1 MASALDTA
9 LEKISGFERPVRLA
23 LEIVL
28 AAVLALLV
36 ARLAWLLIAPE
47 EAVSNFTDRPLASPI
62 SGPSGAI
69 SLSVDRTIL
78 ISNNPFASLE
88 LEEIVIS
95 APETSL
101 NLQLDGLRASDNT
114 SVLGNAII
122 RTQNGIAK
130 NYQVGDEIIAGVTL
144 ERILSDRVIIN
155 RDGVSETLMQGGKGA
170 GLSVIGDESQ
180 AVTAASPNSGSSS
193 EAQTSL
199 PPITGRVAGPD
210 VLFTAMSITQTRL
223 DNGAE
228 GYRLS
233 PRGDAAMMRQAG
245 FEPGDVLLQF
255 NGTSVANID
264 VDNLFSEL
272 EGLETAI
279 LRVDRNGTERT
290 IRLELGE

>member
-1 MASALDTA
+1 MPSALDTA

-23 LEIVL
+23 LEIFL
-28 AAVLALLV
+28 AAVCALILARLLWLV
-36 ARLAWLLIAPE
+36 AFPGG
-47 EAVSNFTDRPLASPI
+47 AVATYTDRPLASPI

-69 SLSVDRTIL
+69 SLSVDRTVL
-78 ISNNPFASLE
+78 ISNNPFASTE
-88 LEEIVIS
+88 LEEIVVS

-101 NLQLDGLRASDNT
+101 NLQLDGLRMSDNS

-122 RTQNGIAK
+122 RAQSGIAS

-155 RDGVSETLMQGGKGA
+155 RDGVSETLMLGGRGA
-170 GLSVIGDESQ
+170 GLSVISDDSQ
-180 AVTAASPNSGSSS
+180 IVTAEARASTS
-193 EAQTSL
+193 EAPAEASL
-199 PPITGRVAGPD
+199 PPIIGRAAGPD
-210 VLFTAMSITQTRL
+210 VLFSAMSITATRL
-223 DNGAE
+223 ENGAE

-233 PRGDAAMMRQAG
+233 PRGSVEIMRQAG

-264 VDNLFSEL
+264 VDNLFDEL
-272 EGLETAI
+272 ESVDTAI
-279 LRVDRNGTERT
+279 LRVDRDGTERT

>member
-1 MASALDTA
+1 MPSALDTA

-23 LEIVL
+23 LEIFL
-28 AAVLALLV
+28 AAVCALILARLLWLV
-36 ARLAWLLIAPE
+36 AFPGG
-47 EAVSNFTDRPLASPI
+47 AVATYTDRPLASPI

-69 SLSVDRTIL
+69 SLSVDRTVL
-78 ISNNPFASLE
+78 ISNNPFASTE
-88 LEEIVIS
+88 LEEIVVS

-101 NLQLDGLRASDNT
+101 NLQLDGLRMSDNS

-122 RTQNGIAK
+122 RAQSGIAS

-155 RDGVSETLMQGGKGA
+155 RDGVSETLMLGGRGA
-170 GLSVIGDESQ
+170 GLSVISDDSQ
-180 AVTAASPNSGSSS
+180 IVTAEARASTSNATA
-193 EAQTSL
+193 EASL
-199 PPITGRVAGPD
+199 PPITGRAAGPD
-210 VLFTAMSITQTRL
+210 VLFSAMSVTATRL
-223 DNGAE
+223 ENGAE

-233 PRGDAAMMRQAG
+233 PRGSVEIMRQAG

-264 VDNLFSEL
+264 VDNLFDEL
-272 EGLETAI
+272 ESVDTAI
-279 LRVDRNGTERT
+279 LRVDRDGTERT

>member
-28 AAVLALLV
+28 AAVLAFV
-36 ARLAWLLIAPE
+36 AARLIWLIISPLDSVAT
-47 EAVSNFTDRPLASPI
+47 FTDRPLASPI

-78 ISNNPFASLE
+78 ISDNPFASEE
-88 LEEIVIS
+88 LEEVLVS

-101 NLQLDGLRASDNT
+101 NLQLDGLRMSDSE
-114 SVLGNAII
+114 SVLSNAII

-130 NYQVGDEIIAGVTL
+130 NFRVGDEIIAGVTL

-155 RDGVSETLMQGGKGA
+155 RDGVSETLMRGGKGT
-170 GLSVIGDESQ
+170 GLSVISDDSQ
-180 AVTAASPNSGSSS
+180 VITARASETDARAQV
-193 EAQTSL
+193 EASL

-210 VLFTAMSITQTRL
+210 ILFTGMSIAPTRL
-223 DNGAE
+223 ENGAD

-233 PRGDAAMMRQAG
+233 PRGDAGIMRQAG

-255 NGTSVANID
+255 NGTSVANLD
-264 VDNLFSEL
+264 VDNLFGEL
-272 EGLETAI
+272 ENIDTAI

>member
-1 MASALDTA
+1 MPSALDTA

-23 LEIVL
+23 LEIFL
-28 AAVLALLV
+28 AAVCALILARLLWLV
-36 ARLAWLLIAPE
+36 AFPGG
-47 EAVSNFTDRPLASPI
+47 AVATYTDRPLASPI

-69 SLSVDRTIL
+69 SLSVDRTVL
-78 ISNNPFASLE
+78 ISNNPFASTE
-88 LEEIVIS
+88 LEEIVVS

-101 NLQLDGLRASDNT
+101 NLQLDGLRMSDNS

-122 RTQNGIAK
+122 RAQSGIAS

-155 RDGVSETLMQGGKGA
+155 RDGVSETLMLGGRGA
-170 GLSVIGDESQ
+170 GLSVISDDSQ
-180 AVTAASPNSGSSS
+180 IVTAEARASTS
-193 EAQTSL
+193 EAPAEASL
-199 PPITGRVAGPD
+199 PPITGRAAGPD
-210 VLFTAMSITQTRL
+210 VLFSAMSVTATRL
-223 DNGAE
+223 ENGAE

-233 PRGDAAMMRQAG
+233 PRGSVEIMRQAG

-264 VDNLFSEL
+264 VDNLFDEL
-272 EGLETAI
+272 ESVDAAI
-279 LRVDRNGTERT
+279 LRVDRDGTERT

>member
-1 MASALDTA
+1 MAGAFDTA
-9 LEKISGFERPVRLA
+9 LEKINGFERPVRLA

-28 AAVLALLV
+28 AAALAFV
-36 ARLAWLLIAPE
+36 IARLIWLLIAPLE
-47 EAVSNFTDRPLASPI
+47 SVATFTDRPLASPV

-78 ISNNPFASLE
+78 ISNNPFASAE
-88 LEEIVIS
+88 LEEVLVS

-101 NLQLDGLRASDNT
+101 NLQLDGLRMSDSE
-114 SVLGNAII
+114 SVLSNAII
-122 RTQNGIAK
+122 RTQSGIAK
-130 NYQVGDEIIAGVTL
+130 NFRVGDEIIAGVRL

-155 RDGVSETLMQGGKGA
+155 RDGVSETLMRGGKSA
-170 GLSVIGDESQ
+170 GLSVISDDSQ
-180 AVTAASPNSGSSS
+180 AVAASVSETAASSAA
-193 EAQTSL
+193 EASL
-199 PPITGRVAGPD
+199 PPIAGRVAGPD
-210 VLFTAMSITQTRL
+210 VLFTSMLIAPTRL
-223 DNGAE
+223 DNGMD

-233 PRGDAAMMRQAG
+233 PRGDAEIMRQAG

-264 VDNLFSEL
+264 VDNLFGEL
-272 EGLETAI
+272 ENIDTAI

>member
-23 LEIVL
+23 LEILL
-28 AAVLALLV
+28 AAILAFV
-36 ARLAWLLIAPE
+36 AARLVWLVISPMDSVA
-47 EAVSNFTDRPLASPI
+47 NFTDRPLASPI

-69 SLSVDRTIL
+69 SLSVDRSIL
-78 ISNNPFASLE
+78 ISNNPFASDAP
-88 LEEIVIS
+88 EEIIVS

-101 NLQLDGLRASDNT
+101 NLQLDGLRMSDSE
-114 SVLGNAII
+114 SVLSNAII

-130 NYQVGDEIIAGVTL
+130 NFRVGDEIIAGVTL
-144 ERILSDRVIIN
+144 ERILSDRVIIS
-155 RDGVSETLMQGGKGA
+155 RDGVSETLMRGGKGA
-170 GLSVIGDESQ
+170 GLSVISDDSQ
-180 AVTAASPNSGSSS
+180 AITASARESD
-193 EAQTSL
+193 AQTEVEASL

-210 VLFTAMSITQTRL
+210 VLFTAMSIAPTRL
-223 DNGAE
+223 ENGIE
-228 GYRLS
+228 GYRVS
-233 PRGDAAMMRQAG
+233 ARGDAEAMRQAG

-264 VDNLFSEL
+264 VDSLFGEL
-272 EGLETAI
+272 ENIDTAI

>member
-1 MASALDTA
+1 MPSALDAA

-23 LEIVL
+23 LEIFL
-28 AAVLALLV
+28 AAVCALILARLLWLV
-36 ARLAWLLIAPE
+36 AFPGG
-47 EAVSNFTDRPLASPI
+47 AVATYTDRPLASPI

-69 SLSVDRTIL
+69 SLSVDRTVL
-78 ISNNPFASLE
+78 ISNNPFASTE
-88 LEEIVIS
+88 LEEIVVS

-101 NLQLDGLRASDNT
+101 NLQLDGLRMSDNS

-122 RTQNGIAK
+122 RAQSGIAS

-155 RDGVSETLMQGGKGA
+155 RDGVSETLMLGGRGA
-170 GLSVIGDESQ
+170 GLSVISDDSQ
-180 AVTAASPNSGSSS
+180 IVTAEARASSS
-193 EAQTSL
+193 EAPAEASL
-199 PPITGRVAGPD
+199 PPINGRAAGPD
-210 VLFTAMSITQTRL
+210 VLFSAMSVTATRL
-223 DNGAE
+223 ENGAE

-233 PRGDAAMMRQAG
+233 PRGSVEIMRQAG

-264 VDNLFSEL
+264 VDNLFDEL
-272 EGLETAI
+272 ESVDTAI
-279 LRVDRNGTERT
+279 LRVDRDGTERT

>member
-9 LEKISGFERPVRLA
+9 LEKISGFERPARLA
-23 LEIVL
+23 LEILL
-28 AAVLALLV
+28 AAILAIVVARLIWLLV
-36 ARLAWLLIAPE
+36 APSA
-47 EAVSNFTDRPLASPI
+47 AVSNFTDRPLASPI
-62 SGPSGAI
+62 SGASGAI
-69 SLSVDRTIL
+69 SLSVDRTVL

-88 LEEIVIS
+88 PEEIVVS

-101 NLQLDGLRASDNT
+101 NLQLGGLRASDSTN
-114 SVLGNAII
+114 VLGIAFI
-122 RTQNGIAK
+122 RAQSGIAK
-130 NYQVGDEIIAGVTL
+130 SYRVGDEVIAGVTV

-155 RDGVSETLMQGGKGA
+155 RDGVSETLMLEGRGA

-180 AVTAASPNSGSSS
+180 AVTATSSS
-193 EAQTSL
+193 TDERPEVQSSL

-210 VLFTAMSITQTRL
+210 VLFTAMSIAETRL
-223 DNGAE
+223 DNGTQ

-233 PRGDAAMMRQAG
+233 ARGDAAIMRQAG

-264 VDNLFSEL
+264 VDNLFEEL
-272 EGLETAI
+272 ESIDTAI

>member
-1 MASALDTA
+1 MPSALDTA

-23 LEIVL
+23 LEIFL
-28 AAVLALLV
+28 AAVCALILARLLWLV
-36 ARLAWLLIAPE
+36 AFPGG
-47 EAVSNFTDRPLASPI
+47 AVATYTDRPLASPI

-69 SLSVDRTIL
+69 SLSVDRTVL
-78 ISNNPFASLE
+78 ISNNPFASTE
-88 LEEIVIS
+88 LEEIVVS

-101 NLQLDGLRASDNT
+101 NLQLDGLRMSDNS

-122 RTQNGIAK
+122 RAQSGIAS

-155 RDGVSETLMQGGKGA
+155 RDGVSETLMLGGRGV
-170 GLSVIGDESQ
+170 GLSVISDDSQ
-180 AVTAASPNSGSSS
+180 IVTAEARASTSNASA
-193 EAQTSL
+193 EASL
-199 PPITGRVAGPD
+199 PPITGRAAGPD
-210 VLFTAMSITQTRL
+210 VLFSAMSVTATRL
-223 DNGAE
+223 ENGAE

-233 PRGDAAMMRQAG
+233 PRGSVEIMRQAG

-264 VDNLFSEL
+264 VDNLFDEL
-272 EGLETAI
+272 ESVDTAI
-279 LRVDRNGTERT
+279 LRVDRDGTERT

>member
-1 MASALDTA
+1 MAGALDTA
-9 LEKISGFERPVRLA
+9 LEKISGLERPVRLA
-23 LEIVL
+23 LEIIL
-28 AAVLALLV
+28 SAVLALVL
-36 ARLAWLLIAPE
+36 ARLFWLLMSPAG
-47 EAVSNFTDRPLASPI
+47 AVATFTDRPLASPI

-69 SLSVDRTIL
+69 SLSVDRTVL

-88 LEEIVIS
+88 LEEIVVS

-101 NLQLDGLRASDNT
+101 NLQLDGLRMSDT
-114 SVLGNAII
+114 SEVLGNAII
-122 RTQNGIAK
+122 RAQSGIAQ

-155 RDGVSETLMQGGKGA
+155 RDGVSETLMLGGRGA
-170 GLSVIGDESQ
+170 GLSVISDDSLTVAAGSS
-180 AVTAASPNSGSSS
+180 AASPNTTA
-193 EAQTSL
+193 EASL
-199 PPITGRVAGPD
+199 PPITGQVAGPD
-210 VLFTAMSITQTRL
+210 VLFTAVSIAPTRL
-223 DNGAE
+223 DNGTE

-233 PRGDAAMMRQAG
+233 PRGSVEVMRQAG

-264 VDNLFSEL
+264 VDNLFGEL
-272 EGLETAI
+272 ESVETAI

>member
-1 MASALDTA
+1 MPSALDTA

-23 LEIVL
+23 LEIFL
-28 AAVLALLV
+28 AAVCALILARLLWLV
-36 ARLAWLLIAPE
+36 AFPGG
-47 EAVSNFTDRPLASPI
+47 AVATYTDRPLASPI

-69 SLSVDRTIL
+69 SLSVDRTVL
-78 ISNNPFASLE
+78 ISNNPFASTE
-88 LEEIVIS
+88 LEEIVVS

-101 NLQLDGLRASDNT
+101 NLQLDGLRMSDNS

-122 RTQNGIAK
+122 RAQSGIAS

-155 RDGVSETLMQGGKGA
+155 RDGVSETLMLGGRGA
-170 GLSVIGDESQ
+170 GLSVISDDSQ
-180 AVTAASPNSGSSS
+180 IVTAEARASTSN
-193 EAQTSL
+193 ATAVASL
-199 PPITGRVAGPD
+199 PPITGRAAGPD
-210 VLFTAMSITQTRL
+210 VLFSAMSVTATRL
-223 DNGAE
+223 ENGAE

-233 PRGDAAMMRQAG
+233 PRGSVEIMRQAG

-264 VDNLFSEL
+264 VDNLFDEL
-272 EGLETAI
+272 ESVDTAI
-279 LRVDRNGTERT
+279 LRVDRDGTERT

>member
-1 MASALDTA
+1 MPSALDTA

-23 LEIVL
+23 LEIFL
-28 AAVLALLV
+28 AAVCALILARLIWLV
-36 ARLAWLLIAPE
+36 AFPGG
-47 EAVSNFTDRPLASPI
+47 AVATYTDRPLASPI

-69 SLSVDRTIL
+69 SLSVDRTVL
-78 ISNNPFASLE
+78 ISDNPFASTE
-88 LEEIVIS
+88 LEEIVVS

-101 NLQLDGLRASDNT
+101 NLQLDGLRMSDSS

-122 RTQNGIAK
+122 RAQSGIAS

-155 RDGVSETLMQGGKGA
+155 RDGVSETLMLGGRGA
-170 GLSVIGDESQ
+170 GLSVISDDSQ
-180 AVTAASPNSGSSS
+180 TVATGATANTSGASP
-193 EAQTSL
+193 QVSL

-210 VLFTAMSITQTRL
+210 VLFTAMSIASVRM
-223 DNGAE
+223 DSGAE

-233 PRGDAAMMRQAG
+233 PRGSVEIMRQAG
-245 FEPGDVLLQF
+245 FEPGDVLLQI

-264 VDNLFSEL
+264 VDSVLGEL
-272 EGLETAI
+272 ESVDTAI
-279 LRVDRNGTERT
+279 LRVDRDGTERT

>member
-1 MASALDTA
+1 MPSALDTA

-23 LEIVL
+23 LEIFL
-28 AAVLALLV
+28 AAVCALILARLLWLV
-36 ARLAWLLIAPE
+36 AFPGG
-47 EAVSNFTDRPLASPI
+47 AVATYTDRPLASPI

-69 SLSVDRTIL
+69 SLSVDRTVL
-78 ISNNPFASLE
+78 ISNNPFASTE
-88 LEEIVIS
+88 LEEIVVS

-101 NLQLDGLRASDNT
+101 NLQLDGLRMSDNS

-122 RTQNGIAK
+122 RAQSGIAS

-155 RDGVSETLMQGGKGA
+155 RDGVSETLMLGGRGA
-170 GLSVIGDESQ
+170 GLSVISDDSQ
-180 AVTAASPNSGSSS
+180 IVTAEARASTSNASA
-193 EAQTSL
+193 EASL
-199 PPITGRVAGPD
+199 PPITGRAAGPD
-210 VLFTAMSITQTRL
+210 VLFSAMSVTATRL
-223 DNGAE
+223 ENGAE

-233 PRGDAAMMRQAG
+233 PRGSVEIMRQAG

-264 VDNLFSEL
+264 VDNLFDEL
-272 EGLETAI
+272 ESVDTAI
-279 LRVDRNGTERT
+279 LRVDRDGTERT